1 MLARRME
8 EYDAPADLGEIEGEE
23 DFVFP
28 PNERRL
34 ITQPLDLSI
43 QTLLEQWDNKL
54 LILPEIQREYVWD
67 NGKASRLIESL
78 ILNIPIPV
86 LYFSETQ
93 EAKYE
98 IIDGHQRVRSIVR
111 YLNNDF
117 VLSGVA
123 AIPARKVWV
132 SYTHL
137 RLGAGKAAA
146 AAAGEPLAGPA
157 AKAPEPGRRPIGDFL
172 HWPQPTKNPAEAGS
186 LSSVVEAAPGQVPC
200 RIRCT
205 ERTEMP
211 NRRATS
217 P

>member
-1 MLARRME
+1 MLARRIE
-8 EYDAPADLGEIEGEE
+8 DHDAPADLGEMEGEE

-28 PNERRL
+28 PTERRL

-111 YLNNDF
+111 YLSNEF

-123 AIPARKVWV
+123 VLREYKGLRFHQLPDREQRFLRMRTLRTIIISVESHPNMKFEIYERLNTGAILLNAQELRNSVYGDRLMICSARFHK
-132 SYTHL
+132 TLHF
-137 RLGAGKAAA
+137 AG
-146 AAAGEPLAGPA
+146 
-157 AKAPEPGRRPIGDFL
+157 
-172 HWPQPTKNPAEAGS
+172 
-186 LSSVVEAAPGQVPC
+186 
-200 RIRCT
+200 
-205 ERTEMP
+205 
-211 NRRATS
+211 
-217 P
+217 

>member
-86 LYFSETQ
+86 LYFSETPSLSERTDSLRIARAVGRAQ
-93 EAKYE
+93 VVLLSSHFERYFYAVNEEA
-98 IIDGHQRVRSIVR
+98 V
-111 YLNNDF
+111 DF
-117 VLSGVA
+117 VNAKHISATVLSSRLNFFILGIQSMISRQWIGRAERNGFCRSFRRMHGCGQVA
-123 AIPARKVWV
+123 ARV
-132 SYTHL
+132 H
-137 RLGAGKAAA
+137 
-146 AAAGEPLAGPA
+146 
-157 AKAPEPGRRPIGDFL
+157 
-172 HWPQPTKNPAEAGS
+172 
-186 LSSVVEAAPGQVPC
+186 C
-200 RIRCT
+200 
-205 ERTEMP
+205 
-211 NRRATS
+211 
-217 P
+217 